1 MRILLAEDERAL
13 SAALVRI
20 LKHENYSVDAVY
32 DGEAAL
38 DYLSS
43 GVYDAAILDIMMPKA
58 DGLTV
63 LKTLRGKKSSI
74 PVIILTA
81 KNQVEDKVLGLD
93 LSADDYLT
101 KPFAATELLARLR
114 AVTRRQ
120 TATPENSL
128 YYGDL
133 ELDKKSFKLKR
144 GGAEILLTSKEFQ
157 VAELFMRSP
166 ETVISAESIMEK
178 AWGFDSETEITVVWT
193 YISYLR
199 SKLKKLGSS
208 AKIKSVRGA
217 GYRLEG

>member
-74 PVIILTA
+74 PAIILTA

-93 LSADDYLT
+93 LGADDYLT

-114 AVTRRQ
+114 AVTRRPDGN
-120 TATPENSL
+120 AR
-128 YYGDL
+128 
-133 ELDKKSFKLKR
+133 KLPLLR
-144 GGAEILLTSKEFQ
+144 GFGA
-157 VAELFMRSP
+157 
-166 ETVISAESIMEK
+166 
-178 AWGFDSETEITVVWT
+178 
-193 YISYLR
+193 
-199 SKLKKLGSS
+199 
-208 AKIKSVRGA
+208 
-217 GYRLEG
+217 